1 MHAQAR
7 LYTLP
12 VRDVRDRHDRNRRD
26 PAMAVIEHAYEDSAV
41 LAEAVASRLRQA
53 CASALAHRGHALLCL
68 AGGRT
73 PFPAYRQLAAS
84 EGIDWEDVAI
94 LPGDD
99 RCVPWDHAASNVAS
113 LRSAF
118 AEAAGVRIGALT
130 TPDGDPGASLQQART
145 MLSRHADTFDAVVLG
160 MGEDAHT
167 ASLFPGAR
175 GLPAALSPASREDA
189 FLIHP
194 EPLPPEAPYP
204 RITLGLARLLR
215 TRSIHL
221 IVTGARKREVL
232 REAMAADEPLR
243 HPIAAVLRAG
253 RDVHVHWSP

>member
-1 MHAQAR
+1 MHAHTQLHMR
-7 LYTLP
+7 P
-12 VRDVRDRHDRNRRD
+12 VRNLRDSRERT
-26 PAMAVIEHAYEDSAV
+26 MAVIEHVYEDAGV
-41 LAEAVASRLRQA
+41 LAESVAMRLREA

-73 PFPAYRQLAAS
+73 PFPAYRALAAS
-84 EGIDWEDVAI
+84 DGIDWEDVAI
-94 LPGDD
+94 IPGDD

-113 LRSAF
+113 LRAAF
-118 AEAAGVRIGALT
+118 SGANGVRIAALT
-130 TPDGDPGASLQQART
+130 TPDGDPGASLLHART

-175 GLPAALSPASREDA
+175 GLSAALAPASREDA

-215 TRSIHL
+215 ARSIHL
-221 IVTGARKREVL
+221 IVTGPRKREVL
-232 REAMAADEPLR
+232 REAMAADDPLR

>member
-1 MHAQAR
+1 MHAQTHTQLHMR
-7 LYTLP
+7 P
-12 VRDVRDRHDRNRRD
+12 VRSHSRERT
-26 PAMAVIEHAYEDSAV
+26 MAVIEHAYENSGV
-41 LAEAVASRLRQA
+41 LAEAVAVRLREA

-73 PFPAYRQLAAS
+73 PLPIYRQLAS
-84 EGIDWEDVAI
+84 SPHIDWEDVAV

-113 LRSAF
+113 LRNAF
-118 AEAAGVRIGALT
+118 AEAGGVRIGALT
-130 TPDGDPGASLQQART
+130 TPDGDPGASLQHART
-145 MLSRHADTFDAVVLG
+145 VLSRHADTFDAVVLG

-175 GLPAALSPASREDA
+175 GLSAAMAHSSREDA

-221 IVTGARKREVL
+221 IVTGQRKREVL
-232 REAMAADEPLR
+232 REAMAGDDVLR
-243 HPIAAVLRAG
+243 HPIAGVLQSA

>member
-1 MHAQAR
+1 MHAQSHTQLHMR
-7 LYTLP
+7 P
-12 VRDVRDRHDRNRRD
+12 VRSHSRERT
-26 PAMAVIEHAYEDSAV
+26 MAVIEHAYEDAGV
-41 LAEAVASRLRQA
+41 LAEAVAVRLREA

-73 PFPAYRQLAAS
+73 PLPIYRQLAS
-84 EGIDWEDVAI
+84 SPHIDWEDVAV

-99 RCVPWDHAASNVAS
+99 RCVPWDHAASNVAA
-113 LRSAF
+113 LRAAF
-118 AEAAGVRIGALT
+118 SEAQGVRIAALT
-130 TPDGDPGASLQQART
+130 TPDGDPGASLQHART
-145 MLSRHADTFDAVVLG
+145 VLSRHADTFDAVVLG

-175 GLPAALSPASREDA
+175 GLSAAMAPASREDA

-194 EPLPPEAPYP
+194 EPLPPEAPFP

-221 IVTGARKREVL
+221 IVTGQRKREVL
-232 REAMAADEPLR
+232 REAMATDDPLH
-243 HPIAAVLRAG
+243 HPIAGVLHSA
-253 RDVHVHWSP
+253 RDVHVHWGP

>member
-1 MHAQAR
+1 MHAQTHTQLHMR
-7 LYTLP
+7 P
-12 VRDVRDRHDRNRRD
+12 VRSHSRERT
-26 PAMAVIEHAYEDSAV
+26 MAVIEHAYENSGV
-41 LAEAVASRLRQA
+41 LAEAVAVRLREA
-53 CASALAHRGHALLCL
+53 CISALAHRGHALLCL

-73 PFPAYRQLAAS
+73 PLPIYRQLAS
-84 EGIDWEDVAI
+84 SPHIDWEDVAV

-113 LRSAF
+113 LRNAF
-118 AEAAGVRIGALT
+118 AEAGGVRIAALT
-130 TPDGDPGASLQQART
+130 TPDGDPGASLQHART
-145 MLSRHADTFDAVVLG
+145 VLSRHADTFDAVVLG

-175 GLPAALSPASREDA
+175 GLSAAMAHSSREDA

-221 IVTGARKREVL
+221 IVTGQRKREVL
-232 REAMAADEPLR
+232 REAMAGDDVLR
-243 HPIAAVLRAG
+243 HPIAGVLQSA

>member
-1 MHAQAR
+1 MHAQSHTQLHMR
-7 LYTLP
+7 P
-12 VRDVRDRHDRNRRD
+12 VRTLHDRRERT
-26 PAMAVIEHAYEDSAV
+26 MAVIEHAYENSGV
-41 LAEAVASRLRQA
+41 LAEAVAARLREA
-53 CASALAHRGHALLCL
+53 CANALAHRGHALLCL

-73 PFPAYRQLAAS
+73 PFPAYRALAAS
-84 EGIDWEDVAI
+84 EGIDWEDVAV

-113 LRSAF
+113 LRTAF
-118 AEAAGVRIGALT
+118 AEAQGVRIAALT
-130 TPDGDPGASLQQART
+130 TPDGDPGASLLHART
-145 MLSRHADTFDAVVLG
+145 VLSRHADTCDAVVLG

-175 GLPAALSPASREDA
+175 GLSAAMAPTSREEA

-194 EPLPPEAPYP
+194 EPLPPEAPFP

-221 IVTGARKREVL
+221 IVTGQRKREVL
-232 REAMAADEPLR
+232 REAMASNDPLR
-243 HPIAAVLRAG
+243 HPIAAVLQSS

>member
-1 MHAQAR
+1 MHAQSHTQLHMR
-7 LYTLP
+7 P
-12 VRDVRDRHDRNRRD
+12 VRSHSRERT
-26 PAMAVIEHAYEDSAV
+26 MAVIEHAYENSGV
-41 LAEAVASRLRQA
+41 LAEAVAVRLREA

-73 PFPAYRQLAAS
+73 PLPIYRQLAS
-84 EGIDWEDVAI
+84 SPGIDWEDVAV

-99 RCVPWDHAASNVAS
+99 RCVPWDHAASNVAA
-113 LRSAF
+113 LRAAFSA
-118 AEAAGVRIGALT
+118 AGGVRIGALT
-130 TPDGDPGASLQQART
+130 TPDGDPGASLQHART
-145 MLSRHADTFDAVVLG
+145 VLSRHADTFDAVVLG

-175 GLPAALSPASREDA
+175 GLSAAMAHSSREDA

-221 IVTGARKREVL
+221 IVTGQRKREVL
-232 REAMAADEPLR
+232 REAMAGDDVLR
-243 HPIAAVLRAG
+243 HPIAGVLHSA